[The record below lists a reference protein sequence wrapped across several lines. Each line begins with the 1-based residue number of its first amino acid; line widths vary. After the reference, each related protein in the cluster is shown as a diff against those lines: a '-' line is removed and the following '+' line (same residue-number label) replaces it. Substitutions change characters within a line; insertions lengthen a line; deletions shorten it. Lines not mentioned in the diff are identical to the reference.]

1 MIASPDDPRL
11 TALCRVLQSHA
22 AEVDGAGLWPA
33 AQLAACAEQ
42 GVYRW
47 GLPREHGG
55 LGWSDADLAR
65 GLLKLAASCLTTTF
79 LATQPAGCLRR
90 LLDSPNH
97 GLRDRYLEPLASGRF
112 FGAVGIAHLTTSRR
126 HLARPML
133 EAAPRPGGFELNGQ
147 IPWVSGGAQA
157 EVLAVGATCP
167 DGQQVL
173 LLVPTRI
180 QGIFVEAPLRMV
192 ALSATCTSPVRFDNV
207 YLENDWVLAGPT
219 EDLFSRRGQAGTGSI
234 HTSALALGHARG
246 ALSLLQAEASARP
259 ELAPAWQ
266 ALEADYAEAEQSLLA
281 LASGQAPCTPDALR
295 ATANSLALRSAQ
307 ALLAASKGSGYIE
320 GHPAGRYC
328 REALFFLVWSCPQPV
343 VAATLCELAGL

>member
-1 MIASPDDPRL
+1 MIATPDDANL
-11 TALCRVLQSHA
+11 TVLCRLLQSHA
-22 AEVDGAGLWPA
+22 AEVDATNVWPT

-55 LGWSDADLAR
+55 LAWSEAHLAR
-65 GLLKLAASCLTTTF
+65 GLLRLASSCLTTTF
-79 LATQPAGCLRR
+79 LLQQPAGCLRR
-90 LLDSPNH
+90 LLDSQNLA
-97 GLRDRYLEPLASGRF
+97 LRDRYLEPLASGAI

-126 HLARPML
+126 HLDRPVL

-147 IPWVSGGAQA
+147 IPWVSGGAHA
-157 EVLAVGATCP
+157 AVLVLGAACP

-173 LLVPTRI
+173 LLVPTNTPGVRI
-180 QGIFVEAPLRMV
+180 EPPLRMV
-192 ALSATCTSPVRFDNV
+192 GLSATSTGPVRFEHVRLD
-207 YLENDWVLAGPT
+207 EDCVLAGPAP
-219 EDLFSRRGQAGTGSI
+219 DLFSRRGQAGTGSI

-246 ALSLLQAEASARP
+246 ALSLLEAEASARP
-259 ELAPAWQ
+259 DLRPAWR
-266 ALEADYAEAEQSLLA
+266 ALEAEYAQAEQNLLA
-281 LASGQAPCTPDALR
+281 LADGESPCTPDALR
-295 ATANSLALRSAQ
+295 AAANSLALRSAQ

-343 VAATLCELAGL
+343 VAAALCELAGL

>member
-1 MIASPDDPRL
+1 MIASPEDPKL
-11 TALCRVLQSHA
+11 AALCRVLQSHA
-22 AEVDGAGLWPA
+22 AEVDAANVWPA

-47 GLPREHGG
+47 GLPHEHGG
-55 LGWSDADLAR
+55 LGWSEADLAR

-79 LATQPAGCLRR
+79 LLTQPAGCLRR

-97 GLRDRYLEPLASGRF
+97 LLRERYLEPLASGQI

-133 EAAPRPGGFELNGQ
+133 EAAPRPGGFVLTGQ
-147 IPWVSGGAQA
+147 IPWVSGGCQA
-157 EVLAVGATCP
+157 EVLVVGAACP
-167 DGQQVL
+167 DGRQVL
-173 LLVPTRI
+173 FLAPTSTPGI
-180 QGIFVEAPLRMV
+180 QVEPPLRMV
-192 ALSATCTSPVRFDNV
+192 GLSATCTGPVRFEHASLDDE
-207 YLENDWVLAGPT
+207 YVLAGPAP
-219 EDLFSRRGQAGTGSI
+219 DLFSRRGQAGTGSI

-246 ALSLLQAEASARP
+246 AISLLEAEASSRP
-259 ELAPAWQ
+259 DLLPAWQ
-266 ALEADYAEAEQSLLA
+266 ALQAEYSQAEQNLLA
-281 LASGQAPCTPDALR
+281 LADGQATCTPESLR
-295 ATANSLALRSAQ
+295 AAANSLALRSAQ

-343 VAATLCELAGL
+343 VAAALCELAGL